1 MRAKVVHDDINAGG
15 GSERLAI
22 VTMDLL
28 AEMGFK
34 VDLASFNKPNIEELK
49 KDFGDIVDSVDIN
62 PVPLDLFSM
71 LGMTGSSSSKNMSG
85 TKDRQGN
92 TSTDKTAPLNT
103 YSNDGEYDL
112 IVNTHGDLLP
122 YYNQTDSPEINK
134 KSIVTYCHFPLVPQ
148 LIQQGN
154 NSQGYVRFV
163 RRWIKV
169 DDIEQDFK
177 EKILENVS
185 KTYELMIKNTTVLT
199 NSNFSKRAIEQYY
212 GPTVKPA
219 TIHPP
224 VDVEKFRKIALRPA
238 DRENMIL
245 VISRFSPDKQ
255 LENTIEIGNILINE
269 IKIDAKII
277 LVGNIATEDH
287 QYLEQLK
294 RLIGEYNLDNKFTV
308 EVGISFEQL
317 LELMRKS
324 KVYLHPL
331 AGEPFGISIVEAMSA
346 GLIPVVPDE
355 GGCTEFVPQ
364 YYQFHTHQQAA
375 DIIGKILIASDNNM
389 QAERTQLSES
399 VSKFSTESY
408 KAGLRKVIEPLL
420 SSKSTG
426 SSSLAA

>member
-49 KDFGDIVDSVDIN
+49 KDFGDIVDSIDIN

-71 LGMTGSSSSKNMSG
+71 LGMTGSSSSSQNMSG
-85 TKDRQGN
+85 TRDRQGN

-103 YSNDGEYDL
+103 HSNDGEYDL

-122 YYNQTDSPEINK
+122 YYNQTDSPEISK
-134 KSIVTYCHFPLVPQ
+134 KRIITYCHFPLVPQ

-169 DDIEQDFK
+169 DNIEQEFK

-185 KTYELMIKNTTVLT
+185 KTYDLMIKNTTVLT

-224 VDVEKFRKIALRPA
+224 VDVEKFRKIALRPG

-245 VISRFSPDKQ
+245 VVSRFSPDKQ
-255 LENTIEIGNILINE
+255 LENTIE
-269 IKIDAKII
+269 
-277 LVGNIATEDH
+277 
-287 QYLEQLK
+287 
-294 RLIGEYNLDNKFTV
+294 
-308 EVGISFEQL
+308 
-317 LELMRKS
+317 
-324 KVYLHPL
+324 
-331 AGEPFGISIVEAMSA
+331 
-346 GLIPVVPDE
+346 
-355 GGCTEFVPQ
+355 
-364 YYQFHTHQQAA
+364 
-375 DIIGKILIASDNNM
+375 
-389 QAERTQLSES
+389 
-399 VSKFSTESY
+399 
-408 KAGLRKVIEPLL
+408 
-420 SSKSTG
+420 
-426 SSSLAA
+426 